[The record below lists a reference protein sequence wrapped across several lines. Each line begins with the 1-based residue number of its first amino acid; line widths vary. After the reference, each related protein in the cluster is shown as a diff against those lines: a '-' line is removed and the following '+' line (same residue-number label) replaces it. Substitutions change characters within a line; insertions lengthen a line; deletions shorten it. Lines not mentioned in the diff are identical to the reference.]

1 MSEAACSVH
10 DDVRVDW
17 MDGLGRSRG
26 TLNFFA
32 TFDRIRAAV
41 DAGELRFL
49 RGDSSL
55 EQAPQLIRREERLS
69 FTYVFECLAC
79 GTCLNLG
86 IVMRG
91 GAGLSTIPFD
101 DIHSLPWETY
111 ETSVDNTAR

>member
-1 MSEAACSVH
+1 MVEAACSVH
-10 DDVRVDW
+10 DALRVDW

-32 TFDRIRAAV
+32 TFDRIRTAV

-91 GAGLSTIPFD
+91 GAGLSTIALD
-101 DIHSLPWETY
+101 DIHSLPWESY